1 MGNYQK
7 MLRLISTIAVLAVA
21 SGKAVEETP
30 VVEAG
35 KGHFPN
41 KGWEISDWSVGLVMG
56 AYGPLVSYA
65 RNDDCFSAWYE
76 WGITAIDFSH
86 LFDKKFDT
94 GKAKSWIFLAI
105 SLFFFTKKSINLP
118 QVCYDELKYA
128 KETEWHKN
136 FGFLADDVE
145 VNGPRVSG
153 GGYDKKSVSWNIF
166 TIITLA
172 LKSLKVWKNWTSE
185 YWFWELGN
193 AMGSLAST
201 LFVAI
206 DVWTDAHVIT
216 PMPAYERY
224 LD

>member
-1 MGNYQK
+1 

-41 KGWEISDWSVGLVMG
+41 KGWEVSDWSVGLVMG

-172 LKSLKVWKNWTSE
+172 LKSLQKPIKIALKE
-185 YWFWELGN
+185 F
-193 AMGSLAST
+193 
-201 LFVAI
+201 
-206 DVWTDAHVIT
+206 
-216 PMPAYERY
+216 
-224 LD
+224 